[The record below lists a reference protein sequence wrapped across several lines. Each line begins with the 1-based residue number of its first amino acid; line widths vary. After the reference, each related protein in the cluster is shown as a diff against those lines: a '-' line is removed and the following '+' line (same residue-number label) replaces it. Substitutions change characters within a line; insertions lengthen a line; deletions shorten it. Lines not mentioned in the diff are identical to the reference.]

1 MFAPTR
7 LDEAYAALSRGHC
20 LPLAGGT
27 DVYPSLVGLTRPH
40 QSLLDLSRLE
50 PLRGISQL
58 PSGQIRIGAL
68 TAWRTLRDH
77 HWAPGLRLIAEAA
90 AEVGGLQIQNQGT
103 LGGNLCNAS
112 PAADGVP
119 ALLALGAELELGSS
133 RGTRRLLL
141 EQFLLGNRRTA
152 RAADELLLAVLINP
166 PSARSVSRFLKLG
179 HRRYLVISIAMV
191 GVTLDFDQADRLAS
205 AGIAVGACS
214 AVARRLTELEQ
225 ALTGSPRADLLNTL
239 QQCMRDRPTVLAP
252 LSPIDDV
259 RGTAQYRRDAV
270 AVLVARAIA
279 QAVGADVARN
289 AKDFNP

>member
-7 LDEAYAALSRGHC
+7 LDEAYAALARGHC

-40 QSLLDLSRLE
+40 QPLLDLSRLE
-50 PLRGISQL
+50 PLRGISKL

-77 HWAPGLRLIAEAA
+77 HWGPGLQLIAEAA

-133 RGTRRLLL
+133 RGTRRLSL
-141 EQFLLGNRRTA
+141 EAFLLGNRRTA

-166 PSARSVSRFLKLG
+166 PSARAVSRFLKLG

-191 GVTLDFDQADRLAS
+191 GVMLDFDQADRLAS

-214 AVARRLTELEQ
+214 AVARRLSELEQ
-225 ALTGSPRADLLNTL
+225 ALIGCARVDLLNAM
-239 QQCMRDRPTVLAP
+239 QQCMRDRPAVLAP

-270 AVLVARAIA
+270 AVLVSRAIA
-279 QAVGADVARN
+279 QAAVAKR
-289 AKDFNP
+289 ARTAEDFKP